1 MMKVILETDEGY
13 SRNASRAINL
23 ISTFLFILIFF
34 VVRRL
39 LKKRFINVLSD
50 IVHFWILYKLIVH
63 FAIIWLN

>member
-1 MMKVILETDEGY
+1 MKVIPEIDEGY
-13 SRNASRAINL
+13 SGNASCAINL

-39 LKKRFINVLSD
+39 LKKRFINDLSN
-50 IVHFWILYKLIVH
+50 IVHFWILYKHIVH